1 MAREDFSAT
10 PVCNEWWLPSGRGL
24 GALGANLLVEDGFS
38 ALISVANAPEKDGP
52 TVEQTRVF
60 EAALRHIIRA
70 VRISGQFW
78 GLDLGPATAPERLEN
93 RGYLSRRGP
102 GESGFR
108 ESRREGDARRR

>member
-38 ALISVANAPEKDGP
+38 ASVANAPEKNGP
-52 TVEQTRVF
+52 TVEQIRVF

-93 RGYLSRRGP
+93 LGYLSRRGL

-108 ESRREGDARRR
+108 ESDARRR

>member
-10 PVCNEWWLPSGRGL
+10 PVCNEWRLPSGRGL

-38 ALISVANAPEKDGP
+38 ASVANAPEKNGP
-52 TVEQTRVF
+52 TVEQIRVF

-93 RGYLSRRGP
+93 LGYLSRRGL

-108 ESRREGDARRR
+108 ERREGDARRR